1 NLFLIIFATFSF
13 YERAFRILKSGCK
26 YTNLFLNFANGFVI
40 FFNVFCKLLD
50 ANARVVL
57 LPRMVYMWGKPQI
70 KFSLTKAVCIRKNKN
85 IERQLFFLISLGNR
99 IIFFT
104 KNRLTQNKCERS
116 D

>member
-1 NLFLIIFATFSF
+1 FLSMNV
-13 YERAFRILKSGCK
+13 AFRILKSGCK

-57 LPRMVYMWGKPQI
+57 LPRMVYMWGKPRI
-70 KFSLTKAVCIRKNKN
+70 KFSLTKAVCIRKKKN

-99 IIFFT
+99 IVFFT
-104 KNRLTQNKCERS
+104 KNRLTQNKCKGCH
-116 D
+116 